1 MVDAAQSG
9 VPVPG
14 VMSSIRAM
22 ATRVHAMERQRF
34 GQEQEQHRNEIR
46 A

>member
-22 ATRVHAMERQRF
+22 ATRVMLWS
-34 GQEQEQHRNEIR
+34 GNGSVKNRNEIR